1 MVSWIVPNEVDA
13 VEGVFV
19 GDGDATVE
27 EVESVGIVQM
37 AVGTVVFESK
47 FDTVVALAEAL
58 VVVVDAVETD
68 IVDSIGATIKG
79 LCLMFDD
86 NVCIIILLLFDSDFI
101 ADVIVVV
108 VVVFTAA
115 VSVVV
120 CAGSL

>member
-1 MVSWIVPNEVDA
+1 LVSWIVPNEVDA

-19 GDGDATVE
+19 GDGDATVG

-79 LCLMFDD
+79 LCFMFVD
-86 NVCIIILLLFDSDFI
+86 NVCIILLLLFDSDFI
-101 ADVIVVV
+101 ADVVIVV
-108 VVVFTAA
+108 VVVFTAT
-115 VSVVV
+115 VPVVV